1 MYLPIKGK
9 QQKGTYMSLVKF
21 NTTSEIDLELE
32 SIKLSRPDCNTN
44 AAAAKYAIE
53 NYLPQC
59 ESYNELKSLYD
70 ALLQEHDQLIRQLR
84 IKQSAESQIEK
95 LISKP

>member
-1 MYLPIKGK
+1 MYLPIKVNTS
-9 QQKGTYMSLVKF
+9 KGIYMSLVKF
-21 NTTSEIDLELE
+21 NTTTELNLELD
-32 SIKLSRPDCNTN
+32 SIKLSRGCNTN
-44 AAAAKYAIE
+44 AAAAKYAIK

-70 ALLQEHDQLIRQLR
+70 ALFEEHETLKYHLKV
-84 IKQSAESQIEK
+84 KQSSEQQIQQ